1 MRLHSNSPPKGD
13 LFMLK
18 EQGEN
23 TEGTVAVPPAAT
35 EETITKIVSKRLS
48 EDRAKLAK
56 ALGYD
61 SWEAAMNSGMD
72 KKLLDA
78 GIEPETAKPII
89 ETMVEKHT
97 KVLEAEELIA
107 REQKKRQE
115 AELALL
121 NTKYG
126 ININSLEALDAET
139 KDLVSKGVS
148 LDKAYAAIHAEE
160 ILASKTVATATKANS
175 TSLNHMTSLPGGS
188 ATPPVN
194 AISIS
199 QEEIKAVKQYL
210 PNATEED
217 IKKFYAAHPELK
229 K

>member
-1 MRLHSNSPPKGD
+1 M
-13 LFMLK
+13 
-18 EQGEN
+18 
-23 TEGTVAVPPAAT
+23 
-35 EETITKIVSKRLS
+35 
-48 EDRAKLAK
+48 
-56 ALGYD
+56 
-61 SWEAAMNSGMD
+61 
-72 KKLLDA
+72 
-78 GIEPETAKPII
+78 
-89 ETMVEKHT
+89 
-97 KVLEAEELIA
+97 
-107 REQKKRQE
+107 
-115 AELALL
+115 ALL

>member
-23 TEGTVAVPPAAT
+23 TEETAAVPPAAT

-89 ETMVEKHT
+89 ETMVEKHP